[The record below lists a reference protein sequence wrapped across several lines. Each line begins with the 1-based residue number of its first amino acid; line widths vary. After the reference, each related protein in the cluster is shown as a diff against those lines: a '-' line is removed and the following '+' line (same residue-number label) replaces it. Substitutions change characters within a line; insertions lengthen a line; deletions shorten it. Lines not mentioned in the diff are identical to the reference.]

1 MENHLRTADVTLKLR
16 TQIWGGWRCS
26 EIATKRF
33 FIQVT
38 EIDRLFSLIRQ
49 VIQFTIHVLR

>member
-16 TQIWGGWRCS
+16 TQIWGGWRGS

-49 VIQFTIHVLR
+49 VIQFAIHVLR